1 MILSY
6 LYCAY
11 IYESVAMLAETST
24 LNNNFMYK
32 LLLGL
37 FLFSSITCLGQKNK
51 IVITDDIPNFWK
63 AYDQI
68 IKTKDTLKQI
78 EIIQTQY
85 IDKGTEGLQGIMK
98 AKQYTALSYT
108 KSINRYPMFW
118 NSIRKNTLNANDY
131 SIKIEKGVERLGKIY
146 PSLKPAKVY
155 FTIGA
160 LRSNGTIETNKV
172 LIGSEL
178 AMADSRVIT
187 SEFSKNLSHLPSY
200 FATNPVKNITFLNV
214 HEFIHT
220 QQKTTIGD
228 NLLSQ
233 TIIEGVAEYI
243 TTLALKIKSPNQQI
257 SFGKLNDEKIKK
269 AFVKEMFSTNFDNWI
284 WNSPDNEFKMR
295 DLAYYVGYAICEK
308 YYSLANDKKLAIQKM
323 IELDYNNQDSLI
335 KFVQGTKYFY
345 NPLLVYKNE
354 FEKSRPRIIRIEPFE
369 NHKQDISSDI
379 KTVTLFFSEPMSKN
393 SSDFDIG
400 PIGDKNVMW
409 LQKRIGFSE
418 DGLSFSIE
426 IKPLEPNKQYQLLVT
441 DAFLNKVGIPLKPY
455 LIDIRTSK

>member
-1 MILSY
+1 MDKI
-6 LYCAY
+6 
-11 IYESVAMLAETST
+11 
-24 LNNNFMYK
+24 
-32 LLLGL
+32 LLG
-37 FLFSSITCLGQKNK
+37 FLIFLSTTCLGQKNQT
-51 IVITDDIPNFWK
+51 VVSDDIPNFWK

-68 IKTKDTLKQI
+68 IKTKDSLKQI

-85 IDKGTEGLQGIMK
+85 IDKGTEGLQGIMQ
-98 AKQYTALSYT
+98 ARQYTALSYT

-118 NSIRKNTLNANDY
+118 NSIRKNTMQVNDY
-131 SIKIEKGVERLGKIY
+131 AFKIEKGIEKLRKIY
-146 PSLKPAKVY
+146 PNLKPAKVY

-160 LRSNGTIETNKV
+160 LRTNGTTVKDKV

-178 AMADSRVIT
+178 AMADNTVIT
-187 SEFSKNLSHLPSY
+187 SELDKNLSHLPAY

-220 QQKTTIGD
+220 QQKTTIGN

-233 TIIEGVAEYI
+233 TVIEGVAEYI
-243 TTLALKIKSPNQQI
+243 TTLALKTNSPNQQI

-269 AFVKEMFSTNFDNWI
+269 AFVKEVFSTNFDNWI
-284 WNSPDNEFKMR
+284 WNSPENEFKMR
-295 DLAYYVGYAICEK
+295 DLAYYVGYAICEQ
-308 YYSLANDKKLAIQKM
+308 YYTMAIDKRLAIKKM
-323 IELDYNNQDSLI
+323 IELDYNNQDSLT
-335 KFVQGTKYFY
+335 KFVEGTKYFEK
-345 NPLLVYKNE
+345 PLSIYKDE
-354 FEKSRPRIIRIEPFE
+354 FEKSRPTIIRIEPFE
-369 NHKQDISSDI
+369 NGKQDISSEI

-426 IKPLEPNKQYQLLVT
+426 IKPLEKNKQYQLLVT

-455 LIDIRTSK
+455 LIDVRTSK

>member
-1 MILSY
+1 MDKI
-6 LYCAY
+6 
-11 IYESVAMLAETST
+11 
-24 LNNNFMYK
+24 
-32 LLLGL
+32 LLGL
-37 FLFSSITCLGQKNK
+37 LVFLSTTCWGQKTK
-51 IVITDDIPNFWK
+51 IVITDDISNFWK
-63 AYDQI
+63 AYDQV
-68 IKTKDTLKQI
+68 IKTKDSLKQI

-98 AKQYTALSYT
+98 TKQYTALSYT

-131 SIKIEKGVERLGKIY
+131 SIKIQSGVEKLRKVY
-146 PSLKPAKVY
+146 PNLKPAKVY

-178 AMADSRVIT
+178 ALADSSVIT
-187 SEFSKNLSHLPSY
+187 SEFGKNLSHLPAY
-200 FATNPVKNITFLNV
+200 FASNPVKNITFLNV

-220 QQKTTIGD
+220 QQKTTIGN

-233 TIIEGVAEYI
+233 TVIEGVAEYV
-243 TTLALKIKSPNQQI
+243 TTLALKMNSPNQQI
-257 SFGKLNDEKIKK
+257 PFGKLNDEKIKG
-269 AFVKEMFSTNFDNWI
+269 AFVKEIFSTNFDNWI
-284 WNSPDNEFKMR
+284 WNSPENEFKMR

-308 YYSLANDKKLAIQKM
+308 YYSIATDKKLAIKNM

-335 KFVQGTKYFY
+335 KFVEGTKYFDKS
-345 NPLLVYKNE
+345 LSIYKDE
-354 FEKSRPRIIRIEPFE
+354 FEKSRPTILRIEPFK
-369 NHKQDISSDI
+369 NGQQDISSSI
-379 KTVTLFFSEPMSKN
+379 RTVTFFFSERMSKI

-426 IKPLEPNKQYQLLVT
+426 IKPLETNKQYQLLVT
-441 DAFLNKVGIPLKPY
+441 DAFLNKAGIPLKPY
-455 LIDIRTSK
+455 LINVRTAK